1 MRIALLAPLKRE
13 LSSETRGGRPRIV
26 YNLAEGLTAR
36 DHDVT
41 VFGTGDSR
49 ISGNLI
55 PVIPKALFH
64 LPQVE
69 NEFYRHLI
77 ALATMMEEVRKHVP
91 SFDLVHNHLYPEV
104 LPLLFAK
111 SWGVPMVTTI
121 HTQMTPELGKFFS
134 GYPETFFAPI
144 SERQKELYPGLNYTE
159 TVYNGID
166 EGAFAFSAAPGSYL
180 LFVGRIREFFTD
192 EKGQKIDPKGVTDAI
207 RVSQKTGVP
216 IKIVGNVES
225 YAFYERE
232 IAPHLSDTIRFI
244 GDPKSAEGNLTL
256 EERVKLYQGAK
267 ALLAPV
273 HWEEPFG
280 IVMIEAM
287 SCGTPVIAYRR
298 GAIPE
303 VVEEGETGFVVEN
316 EPGMVDAVR
325 KVDALDRHAC
335 RGEVEEH
342 FTVEKMVEGY
352 EGVYKKILALKG
364 LTF

>member
-1 MRIALLAPLKRE
+1 MRVGILAPLKRE
-13 LSSETRGGRPRIV
+13 LSAETRGGRPRIV

-36 DHDVT
+36 GHEVT

-49 ISGNLI
+49 VSGNLI

-77 ALATMMEEVRKHVP
+77 ALASMMEEVRKHAA
-91 SFDLVHNHLYPEV
+91 SFDLIHNHLYPEV

-111 SWGVPMVTTI
+111 EWGVPMVTTI
-121 HTQMTPELGKFFS
+121 HTQMTPELGEFF
-134 GYPETFFAPI
+134 GHYPETFFAPI
-144 SERQKELYPGLNYTE
+144 SERQKALYPGLNYTE

-166 EGAFAFSAAPGSYL
+166 ERAFAFSGNPGTYL
-180 LFVGRIREFFTD
+180 LFVGRIREFFTN
-192 EKGQKIDPKGVTDAI
+192 EAGEKIDPKGVTDAI

-216 IKIVGNVES
+216 LNIVGNVES
-225 YAFYERE
+225 SAFYERE

-267 ALLAPV
+267 ALLLPV

-287 SCGTPVIAYRR
+287 SCGTPVVAYRR
-298 GAIPE
+298 GAVPE
-303 VVEEGETGFVVEN
+303 VVEETKTGFVVEN
-316 EPGMVDAVR
+316 EQGMVDSVR

-335 RGEVEEH
+335 RGAVETR
-342 FTVEKMVEGY
+342 FTIDAMVSGY
-352 EGVYKKILALKG
+352 EAVYKKILASKG
-364 LTF
+364 